1 MTRYTPHFSIDLDGT
16 VRQHLPLL
24 RSFAMHDPHGILR
37 DPYSLAQIQLGGIKM
52 HETEIEP
59 GDVERMAR
67 LLTLAAGVDPEA
79 MDPLVTRMDPPARK
93 WERYANQARAL
104 LTERDLAEEMAEVLE
119 EVLEATDPEPCCE
132 PEPSDWWLTDQ
143 WVLVDGEHPKYIK
156 SGMVYHSKYEASKGT
171 ADAVHGPNST
181 LAAIHDGRMVPLS
194 SALGQD
200 TTQALTVTPGML
212 DVAARAYFYAT
223 TLSPSG
229 EDGED
234 DWSTRVPRRVKNYIR
249 DGLVAALDALEEH
262 RMVET
267 DDREEADLAV
277 AELRAVLDHTDE
289 EPPMTNHFVKNC
301 KHGVTVAQCR
311 CPGPNKAVH
320 IVPCPPTCPPDGESM
335 DEQPTT
341 AAHREQGIRQR
352 IEAYEAVVDHPGTVD
367 WEKRKVALDVMRHHA
382 PTDIRWLLDEVKRL
396 RGRSE
401 TLAAVE
407 AEIEHDADHSII
419 GIARL
424 RRVLRGEVKPRGGR
438 LQ

>member
-1 MTRYTPHFSIDLDGT
+1 MTRYTPHFSIDRDGT

-37 DPYSLAQIQLGGIKM
+37 DPYSLAQTQLGGIKM

-119 EVLEATDPEPCCE
+119 ATDPEPCCE

-156 SGMVYHSKYEASKGT
+156 SGMVYHSKFEASKGT

-181 LAAIHDGRMVPLS
+181 LAAIRAGRMVPLS

-267 DDREEADLAV
+267 DYVHGQTMSAGLAV
-277 AELRAVLDHTDE
+277 TDE
-289 EPPMTNHFVKNC
+289 QVDLIE
-301 KHGVTVAQCR
+301 G
-311 CPGPNKAVH
+311 
-320 IVPCPPTCPPDGESM
+320 
-335 DEQPTT
+335 QPY
-341 AAHREQGIRQR
+341 R
-352 IEAYEAVVDHPGTVD
+352 VVDHGVVSIGTWDSKSLRFVTSRTGSGEPRTWAPLREVSEVTPLTPGVITDGLVD
-367 WEKRKVALDVMRHHA
+367 GVSQTYRQAYGAKKSAGPDYRPR
-382 PTDIRWLLDEVKRL
+382 DERL
-396 RGRSE
+396 KQ
-401 TLAAVE
+401 AAE
-407 AEIEHDADHSII
+407 AVLTHL
-419 GIARL
+419 GY
-424 RRVLRGEVKPRGGR
+424 RRE
-438 LQ
+438 QA